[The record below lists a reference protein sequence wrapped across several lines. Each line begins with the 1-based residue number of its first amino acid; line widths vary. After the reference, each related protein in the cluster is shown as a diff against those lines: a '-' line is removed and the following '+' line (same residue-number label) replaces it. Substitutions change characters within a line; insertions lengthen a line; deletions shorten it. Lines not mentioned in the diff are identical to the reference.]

1 MYVADEKRYETMKYN
16 RVGNSGLK
24 LPAISLGLW
33 NNFGGYDNF
42 EKQREIVL
50 GAFDRGITHIDLA
63 NNYGP
68 PAGAAE
74 ENFGRIMAQDLKP
87 YRDELIISSKAGY
100 YMWPGPYGEWGSKKN
115 IIASCD
121 QSLKRMGLEYVDIFY
136 HHRPDYD
143 TPLEETAGALDLLVR
158 QGKALYIGISN
169 YEAQRTAEITKIFKE
184 LKTPF
189 IIHQPRYNMFDRWIE
204 DGLTDVLEEEGL
216 GAIVF
221 SPLAQG
227 LLTDRYLSGIPDDSR
242 AHRSEIQFLNEE
254 NVEGTLSIV
263 RELNEIAQKRGQSL
277 AQMAI
282 AWNQQQKAVISVLV
296 GASKLS
302 QLENN
307 IKALDNLEFTADE
320 LAAIDRI
327 LAKKK

>member
-1 MYVADEKRYETMKYN
+1 
-16 RVGNSGLK
+16 
-24 LPAISLGLW
+24 
-33 NNFGGYDNF
+33 
-42 EKQREIVL
+42 
-50 GAFDRGITHIDLA
+50 
-63 NNYGP
+63 
-68 PAGAAE
+68 
-74 ENFGRIMAQDLKP
+74 
-87 YRDELIISSKAGY
+87 
-100 YMWPGPYGEWGSKKN
+100 
-115 IIASCD
+115 
-121 QSLKRMGLEYVDIFY
+121 MGLEYVDIFY

-169 YEAQRTAEITKIFKE
+169 YDAQRTAEITKIFKE

-227 LLTDRYLSGIPDDSR
+227 LLTDRYLDGIPEDSR

-263 RELNEIAQKRGQSL
+263 RELNKIAQKRGQSL

-320 LAAIDRI
+320 LAAIDQI

>member
-169 YEAQRTAEITKIFKE
+169 YDAQRTAEITKIFKE

-227 LLTDRYLSGIPDDSR
+227 LLTDRYLDGIPEDSR

-282 AWNQQQKAVISVLV
+282 AWNQ
-296 GASKLS
+296 
-302 QLENN
+302 
-307 IKALDNLEFTADE
+307 
-320 LAAIDRI
+320 
-327 LAKKK
+327 

>member
-100 YMWPGPYGEWGSKKN
+100 YM
-115 IIASCD
+115 
-121 QSLKRMGLEYVDIFY
+121 
-136 HHRPDYD
+136 
-143 TPLEETAGALDLLVR
+143 
-158 QGKALYIGISN
+158 
-169 YEAQRTAEITKIFKE
+169 
-184 LKTPF
+184 
-189 IIHQPRYNMFDRWIE
+189 
-204 DGLTDVLEEEGL
+204 
-216 GAIVF
+216 
-221 SPLAQG
+221 
-227 LLTDRYLSGIPDDSR
+227 
-242 AHRSEIQFLNEE
+242 
-254 NVEGTLSIV
+254 
-263 RELNEIAQKRGQSL
+263 
-277 AQMAI
+277 
-282 AWNQQQKAVISVLV
+282 
-296 GASKLS
+296 
-302 QLENN
+302 
-307 IKALDNLEFTADE
+307 
-320 LAAIDRI
+320 
-327 LAKKK
+327 